1 MTMLFLP
8 SGDCLAWMCYHFA
21 LVLRCTLLNDFDIT
35 KGEYVKLEMFHAGI
49 HANVLE
55 HSVVCGDF
63 FSLFLLDV
71 TLRCFA

>member
-21 LVLRCTLLNDFDIT
+21 LVLRCILLHDFDIT
-35 KGEYVKLEMFHAGI
+35 KGEYVKLERFHAGI

-55 HSVVCGDF
+55 CS
-63 FSLFLLDV
+63 
-71 TLRCFA
+71 